1 MSSTETG
8 IRALKGLAKHAELLV
23 VAYES
28 GSRLIPE
35 TQESEGAIRE
45 LLQLRLVDR
54 QADDGAIRLNT
65 VVTALLDHS
74 LKTQR
79 LKMFSADIGEALEGL
94 EFLAQRYVQA
104 KSSGVSGDSSKLL
117 DELGGNVFEL
127 CDGLLSQAQSIW
139 RQVEG
144 DFGAVSQ
151 LETKMAL
158 NRNTLAKVNRIL
170 QSLELIDME
179 ALYRIS
185 SRDRDLRKLLQV
197 QLPEVIEQCR
207 QILGDAI
214 GRLNKMMFR
223 LEQLATQATRV
234 NQLVDYCNLH
244 PGWQPQDYSG
254 QLDVP
259 ALFAA
264 VKPIRPTANAH
275 IRDESMELVF
285 TEILEGLRKEL
296 PPDEDQRV
304 EPISTDIKE
313 QAQVTLDWGGFKQ
326 AVRQVFFRCL
336 EEDREVS
343 GLECYTSAPDGVD
356 VELWLYALMAEYNAM
371 KEEDR
376 VLFILDFPG
385 EFDSVFDGNFHAED
399 VLLCPA

>member
-23 VAYES
+23 TAYES

-35 TQESEGAIRE
+35 TEENESAIHE
-45 LLQLRLVDR
+45 LIQLRLVDR

-65 VVTALLDHS
+65 VITSLLDHS

-104 KSSGVSGDSSKLL
+104 KSSGVSGDSSTLL
-117 DELGGNVFEL
+117 DELGGNVFDL

-144 DFGAVSQ
+144 DFGTVSQ

-158 NRNTLAKVNRIL
+158 NRNALAKVNRIL
-170 QSLELIDME
+170 QSLELIDMA

-185 SRDRDLRKLLQV
+185 SHDRDLRKLFQV
-197 QLPEVIEQCR
+197 HLSEVIEQCR

-234 NQLVDYCNLH
+234 NQLVDHYTMH
-244 PGWQPQDYSG
+244 PGWQPQDYSA

-259 ALFAA
+259 KLFSA
-264 VKPIRPTANAH
+264 VQPIRPLANAH
-275 IRDESMELVF
+275 IRDDSMELVF
-285 TEILEGLRKEL
+285 AEILEGLRKEL
-296 PPDEDQRV
+296 PPDEDQQAD
-304 EPISTDIKE
+304 PISTDLNE
-313 QAQVTLDWGGFKQ
+313 QAQVTLDWGAFKQ
-326 AVRQVFFRCL
+326 AVRQVFCQCL
-336 EEDREVS
+336 EEGREVS
-343 GLECYTSAPDGVD
+343 GLACYTSAPDGID
-356 VELWLYALMAEYNAM
+356 VELWLYALMAEYDAM
-371 KEEDR
+371 SEEDR
-376 VLFILDFPG
+376 ALFTMHFPG
-385 EFDSVFDGNFHAED
+385 KFDVVFDGNFYAED

>member
-23 VAYES
+23 AAYES

-35 TQESEGAIRE
+35 IEENESSIRE

-65 VVTALLDHS
+65 VVTSLLDHS

-94 EFLAQRYVQA
+94 EFLAQRYVQS
-104 KSSGVSGDSSKLL
+104 KSSGASSDRSKLL
-117 DELGGNVFEL
+117 DELGGNVFDL

-170 QSLELIDME
+170 QSLELIDMA

-207 QILGDAI
+207 QILSDAI

-234 NQLVDYCNLH
+234 NQLVDHYNLH
-244 PGWQPQDYSG
+244 SGWQPQDYSA

-264 VKPIRPTANAH
+264 VQPLRPIAKAH
-275 IRDESMELVF
+275 VRDDSMELVF
-285 TEILEGLRKEL
+285 AEILEGLRKEL
-296 PPDEDQRV
+296 PPDEDQQV
-304 EPISTDIKE
+304 EPISTDMKE
-313 QAQVTLDWGGFKQ
+313 QAQVTLDWGGFEE
-326 AVRQVFFRCL
+326 AVRQVFFLCL
-336 EEDREVS
+336 EEGREVS

-371 KEEDR
+371 REEDR
-376 VLFILDFPG
+376 ALFKLNFPG
-385 EFDSVFDGNFHAED
+385 AFDPVFDGNFHAED

>member
-23 VAYES
+23 AAYES

-35 TQESEGAIRE
+35 IEENESSIRE

-65 VVTALLDHS
+65 VVTSLLDHS

-94 EFLAQRYVQA
+94 EFLAQRYVQS
-104 KSSGVSGDSSKLL
+104 KSSGASSDSSKLL
-117 DELGGNVFEL
+117 DELGGNVFDL

-170 QSLELIDME
+170 QSLELIDMA

-207 QILGDAI
+207 QILSDAI

-234 NQLVDYCNLH
+234 NQLVDHYNLH
-244 PGWQPQDYSG
+244 SGWQPQDYSA

-264 VKPIRPTANAH
+264 VQPLRPIAKAH
-275 IRDESMELVF
+275 VRDDSMELVF
-285 TEILEGLRKEL
+285 AEILEGLRKEL
-296 PPDEDQRV
+296 PPDEDQQV
-304 EPISTDIKE
+304 EPISTDMKE
-313 QAQVTLDWGGFKQ
+313 QAQVTLDWGGFEE
-326 AVRQVFFRCL
+326 AVRQVFFLCL
-336 EEDREVS
+336 EEGREVS

-371 KEEDR
+371 REEDR
-376 VLFILDFPG
+376 ALFKLNFPG
-385 EFDSVFDGNFHAED
+385 AFDPVFDGNFHAED

>member
-8 IRALKGLAKHAELLV
+8 IRALKGLARHAELLML
-23 VAYES
+23 AYES
-28 GSRLIPE
+28 GNRLIPE
-35 TQESEGAIRE
+35 TQENERPIRE

-79 LKMFSADIGEALEGL
+79 LKMFSADIGEALDGL

-104 KSSGVSGDSSKLL
+104 KSSGARGDSSTLL

-127 CDGLLSQAQSIW
+127 CDALLSQAQSIW

-158 NRNTLAKVNRIL
+158 NKNTLAKVNRIL
-170 QSLELIDME
+170 QSLELIDMA

-185 SRDRDLRKLLQV
+185 RLDRDLRKLLQV

-223 LEQLATQATRV
+223 LEQLATQATQV
-234 NQLVDYCNLH
+234 NQLVDHYSLH
-244 PGWQPQDYSG
+244 PGWQPQDFSA

-264 VKPIRPTANAH
+264 VQAIRPTANAH

-285 TEILEGLRKEL
+285 SDILQGLRKEP
-296 PPDEDQRV
+296 PPDEDQQA
-304 EPISTDIKE
+304 EPISTDMKE
-313 QAQVTLDWGGFKQ
+313 QAQVTLDWGGFQ
-326 AVRQVFFRCL
+326 EAVRQVFFLCL
-336 EEDREVS
+336 DEGREIS
-343 GLECYTSAPDGVD
+343 GLDHYAAAPDGID

-371 KEEDR
+371 REEDR
-376 VLFILDFPG
+376 ALFRLNFPG
-385 EFDSVFDGNFHAED
+385 TFDSVFDGNFHAED

>member
-23 VAYES
+23 AAYES

-35 TQESEGAIRE
+35 IEENESSIRE

-65 VVTALLDHS
+65 VVTSLLDHS

-94 EFLAQRYVQA
+94 EFLAQRYVQS
-104 KSSGVSGDSSKLL
+104 KSSGASSDSSKLL
-117 DELGGNVFEL
+117 DELGGNVFDL

-170 QSLELIDME
+170 QSLELIDMA

-207 QILGDAI
+207 QILSDAI

-234 NQLVDYCNLH
+234 NQLVDHYNLH
-244 PGWQPQDYSG
+244 SGWQPQDYSA

-264 VKPIRPTANAH
+264 VQPLRPIAKAH
-275 IRDESMELVF
+275 VRDDSMELVF
-285 TEILEGLRKEL
+285 AEILEGLRKEL
-296 PPDEDQRV
+296 PPDEDQQV
-304 EPISTDIKE
+304 EPISTDMKE
-313 QAQVTLDWGGFKQ
+313 QTQVTLDWGGFEE
-326 AVRQVFFRCL
+326 AVRQVFFLCL
-336 EEDREVS
+336 EEGREVS

-371 KEEDR
+371 REEDR
-376 VLFILDFPG
+376 ALFKLNFPG
-385 EFDSVFDGNFHAED
+385 AFDPVFDGNFHAED

>member
-23 VAYES
+23 AAYES

-35 TQESEGAIRE
+35 TEENESSIRE

-65 VVTALLDHS
+65 VVTSLLDHS

-94 EFLAQRYVQA
+94 EFLAQRYVQS
-104 KSSGVSGDSSKLL
+104 KSSGASGDSSKLL
-117 DELGGNVFEL
+117 DELGGNVFDL

-151 LETKMAL
+151 LEIKMAL

-170 QSLELIDME
+170 QSLELIDM
-179 ALYRIS
+179 ASLYRIS

-234 NQLVDYCNLH
+234 NQLVDHYTSH
-244 PGWQPQDYSG
+244 PGWQPQDYSA
-254 QLDVP
+254 QLDIPV
-259 ALFAA
+259 LFAA
-264 VKPIRPTANAH
+264 VKPIRPMANSH
-275 IRDESMELVF
+275 IRDGGMELVF
-285 TEILEGLRKEL
+285 AEILEGLRKDL
-296 PPDEDQRV
+296 PPDENQLVD
-304 EPISTDIKE
+304 PISTDLNE
-313 QAQVTLDWGGFKQ
+313 QEQVTLDWGAFKK
-326 AVRQVFFRCL
+326 AVRQVFFLCL

-343 GLECYTSAPDGVD
+343 GLESYSSAPDGVD

-376 VLFILDFPG
+376 ALFAMSFPG
-385 EFDSVFDGNFHAED
+385 EFDTVFDGNFHAED

>member
-8 IRALKGLAKHAELLV
+8 VRALKGLAKHAELLV

-35 TQESEGAIRE
+35 TQENENAIRE

-104 KSSGVSGDSSKLL
+104 KSGGISGDSSKLL

-144 DFGAVSQ
+144 DFGSVSQ

-170 QSLELIDME
+170 QSLELIDMA

-234 NQLVDYCNLH
+234 NQLVGYYNLY
-244 PGWQPQDYSG
+244 PGWQPQDYSA

-264 VKPIRPTANAH
+264 VQPILPAANAH

-285 TEILEGLRKEL
+285 TEVLEGLRKEL

-304 EPISTDIKE
+304 DPISTDMKE
-313 QAQVTLDWGGFKQ
+313 QEQVTLDWGDFKE

-336 EEDREVS
+336 EESREVS
-343 GLECYTSAPDGVD
+343 GLECYIFAPDGVD

-371 KEEDR
+371 REEDR
-376 VLFILDFPG
+376 ALFKLNFPG
-385 EFDSVFDGNFHAED
+385 AFDSVFDGNFHAED